1 MSGVKSA
8 WMELREDEDG
18 LVRENAFTDEFFPVI
33 PGMLCTKT
41 LLIKDWKSVQNK
53 EFPGA
58 GVCHKADSGSRIF
71 CFADKKKFYFGE
83 NTEMPGLVKGST
95 VRDQIC

>member
-8 WMELREDEDG
+8 WMELREDEDS

-58 GVCHKADSGSRIF
+58 GVCHKADSGSRFFVLQIRKNF
-71 CFADKKKFYFGE
+71 ISGKTLKC
-83 NTEMPGLVKGST
+83 LVW
-95 VRDQIC
+95 